1 MSDSSHTQ
9 NENETKVVLKCGCI
23 LIFENV
29 RLQEIYLC
37 RKHGEAYKEQTQT
50 ETYKKM
56 IKLGII
62 PTNRIKIIYQ
72 QQEEEQ

>member
-1 MSDSSHTQ
+1 MKDYSHTQ
-9 NENETKVVLKCGCI
+9 SENETKVVLKCGCI